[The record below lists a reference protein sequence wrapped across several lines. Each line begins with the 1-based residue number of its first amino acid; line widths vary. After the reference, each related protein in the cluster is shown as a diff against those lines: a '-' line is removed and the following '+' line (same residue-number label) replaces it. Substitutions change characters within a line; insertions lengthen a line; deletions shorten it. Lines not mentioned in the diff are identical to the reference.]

1 MELANANLSAAY
13 APFEG
18 YGAPLAAA
26 LAPAPTDE
34 FPPEGDEEVAA
45 DDLFALPYGDPAL
58 QASPWVDKTDA
69 AGERTHAGASFNLS
83 HLHEELARTCFSAD
97 GPRASLR

>member
-69 AGERTHAGASFNLS
+69 AGERTHARDLLQRQRHCRVVRRLG
-83 HLHEELARTCFSAD
+83 D
-97 GPRASLR
+97 D